1 MTERELPL
9 IRDNPDGTRT
19 QLNYYTLE
27 EEEEAQRFIRDH
39 NLTLPDW
46 NRTGDCVC
54 IWCGSRYG
62 QHRIAWPWMVL
73 HRICD
78 GSYVKL

>member
-1 MTERELPL
+1 MIERELPL

-19 QLNYYTLE
+19 QLNFYTME
-27 EEEEAQRFIRDH
+27 EEDEAERFVRDH
-39 NLTLPDW
+39 NMQPPEW
-46 NRTGDCVC
+46 RRTGDCIC
-54 IWCGSRYG
+54 HCGNYYG